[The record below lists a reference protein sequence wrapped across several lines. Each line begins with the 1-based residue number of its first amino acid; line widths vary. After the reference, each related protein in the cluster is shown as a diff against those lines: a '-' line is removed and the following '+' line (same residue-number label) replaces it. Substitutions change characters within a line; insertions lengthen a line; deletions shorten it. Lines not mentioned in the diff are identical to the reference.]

1 MSYIFKKYEFQ
12 DEATAKTRIAALGE
26 HNHTVV
32 ELGYLWI
39 TEPTYDEEGNE
50 VSEGTKA
57 NVYSVDV
64 LWNREEIVTYE
75 EQTVDGVT
83 NIVATV
89 TYPYGWS
96 SKEIQYNE
104 SWISI
109 NGAHKFLGWKFFE

>member
-12 DEATAKTRIAALGE
+12 DEDTAKTRIAALGE

-50 VSEGTKA
+50 VSVGTKA

-64 LWNREEIVTYE
+64 LWKDQEE
-75 EQTVDGVT
+75 D
-83 NIVATV
+83 
-89 TYPYGWS
+89 WS
-96 SKEIQYNE
+96 DVEIQYDE
-104 SWISI
+104 SWVSP
-109 NGAHKFLGWKFFE
+109 NGAHRFLGWSFTSDLSEDNP

>member
-12 DEATAKTRIAALGE
+12 DEDTAKTRIAALGE

-50 VSEGTKA
+50 VSVGTKA

-64 LWNREEIVTYE
+64 LWDQEEDVS
-75 EQTVDGVT
+75 
-83 NIVATV
+83 
-89 TYPYGWS
+89 WS
-96 SKEIQYNE
+96 SYEIQYDE
-104 SWISI
+104 SWVSP
-109 NGAHKFLGWKFFE
+109 NGAHRFLGWSFTSDLSEDNP